1 MRSAAL
7 SRLSVSPPERLPAP
21 APVCI
26 DGNEAVARVAYRL
39 SEVIALYPITP
50 ATPMGEWADAW
61 GAAGRPNLWGAVPS
75 VVELQS
81 EGGAAGA
88 VHGALQAGALT
99 TTFTASQGLL
109 LMLPNLFRWA
119 GERLPVVVQ
128 VAGRALAA
136 QGLSIFGDH
145 GDAMACRAAGCAV
158 LVSASVQEA
167 GDFAAIAMAL
177 ALQARLPLL
186 HLFDGFRTSNEIQKV
201 LPLPDALLAALI
213 PPEAIEAHRAHALN
227 PNRPVLRGTSQNPD
241 VYFQG
246 RETVNG
252 AYEALPDLLLAVME
266 RFAALSGRRYRP
278 YDYFGPADAER
289 LVVLMGSAC
298 ETAEATA
305 AWLRGQG
312 ERVGVLRV
320 RLFRPLVAALLVEAM
335 PAGLRAIAVL
345 ERCKEPGA
353 PGEPLYL
360 DVVAALAEEWE
371 RHHGGPPPRVVG
383 GRYGLGSKE
392 FTPAMARAVF
402 DHLKTVTAASPGS
415 PPPLNHFSVGIHDDL
430 SHSSLPF
437 HPAFV
442 LEGACAAA
450 SAATTTATP
459 PWSST
464 GSTGIAA
471 LVQTLWQ
478 PGAGGEVRAVL
489 HGLGSDGTV
498 GASKATI
505 RIIGEGTPLFV
516 QGYFDYDSKKAGSV
530 TVSHLRIGPRP
541 IRAPYRI
548 QRPTLV
554 AVHHW
559 DALERR
565 DPLAAL
571 ERGGILLLNSPW
583 SPAETWR
590 RLPER
595 QRLRIRQLE
604 LRVWQIDAAR
614 LAHEAGMG
622 GRINT
627 VMQVAFFAV
636 SGVLPQREALAA
648 ITASI
653 RQAYGRQ
660 GEAVVAMNLRA
671 VAASLDQL
679 QPLDWRSLVEGA
691 APKAAGSTAGLR
703 PEGGCGLEPERGP
716 AAIPI
721 PAPAEEAASA
731 PDTAAEVPSGL
742 TPELPEELAEPISEP
757 ISEQLA
763 PGRVP
768 ATVPAQLSTSRSVPR
783 PAPVSAGTAD
793 PLAGAPPFVREV
805 IAPLLAGRG
814 DALPVSAIPPDGT
827 WPTGTSR
834 WEKRAI
840 AAAVPQWQ
848 STLCVQCG
856 QCVMVCPHAA
866 IRAKVA
872 PPEALAAAP
881 AEFRSVPARDPAF
894 AGQRFTLQVAVE
906 DCTGCE
912 LCVEVCPSR
921 DRREPKRRALV
932 MAPLEP
938 LLEQGRHHWDFF
950 LSLPEVPRAALNLHK
965 VGQQQLQQPL
975 FAFSGACA
983 GCGETPYL
991 KLASQLFGDRMVVA
1005 NATGCSSIYGGNLP
1019 TTPWS
1024 TNAAGRGPAWCNSL
1038 FEDNAE
1044 FGFGMRVA
1052 LDQQRAMAAALL
1064 QSLAGLGLD
1073 LHPGAAGSGASD
1085 GSRALGDSMR
1095 SEGSE
1100 AADGAATDARFR
1112 VEGGSDPLE
1121 DRGPRE
1127 GSGGA
1132 GVQGAAG
1139 DWKRTG
1145 NSGSAAE
1152 VSAEAPG
1159 VAPALAASI
1168 LAALDHQSDEPAIHA
1183 QRGRVEDL
1191 KRQLHTLLES
1201 QPAEGRAALPAAR
1214 LLAVAD
1220 SLVKTSVW
1228 LVGGDGW
1235 AYDIGFGGLDHVLA
1249 SGRDVNALVLDTEVY
1264 SNTGGQASKATPLGA
1279 VAKFAAGGKA
1289 SAKKD
1294 LGLMAITYGTV
1305 YVASVAMGARDEH
1318 TIRAFLEAESYPG
1331 PSLILAYSHCI
1342 AHGIAMAHGMEQQRL
1357 AVASGRWPLYRHDP
1371 RRAERGENPL
1381 QLDSPAP
1388 TIPLAEAMASEQRF
1402 RLLASSQPERS
1413 RELARQAQ
1421 AAVDRRWALLR
1432 RLAGD
1437 PLGG

>member
-1 MRSAAL
+1 MSSFVAMVQA
-7 SRLSVSPPERLPAP
+7 VPPPASERLPEP

-50 ATPMGEWADAW
+50 ATPMGEWADGW
-61 GAAGRPNLWGAVPS
+61 SAAGRPNLWGAVPS

-145 GDAMACRAAGCAV
+145 GDVMACRAAGCAV

-186 HLFDGFRTSNEIQKV
+186 HLFDGFRTSHEIQKV
-201 LPLPDALLAALI
+201 LPLPDALLEALI
-213 PPEAIEAHRAHALN
+213 PPEAIEGHRARALN
-227 PNRPVLRGTSQNPD
+227 PSRPVLRGTSQNPD

-252 AYEALPDLLLAVME
+252 AYEALPDLLMAVME
-266 RFAALSGRRYRP
+266 RFAALTGRRYRP
-278 YDYFGPADAER
+278 YDYVGPADAER

-305 AWLRGQG
+305 AWLQARG

-320 RLFRPLVAALLVEAM
+320 RLFRPLATALLVQAM
-335 PAGLRAIAVL
+335 PPGLWAIAVL

-371 RHHGGPPPRVVG
+371 RHHDGPAPRVVG

-392 FTPAMARAVF
+392 FTPAMARSVF
-402 DHLKTVTAASPGS
+402 DHLKTVMAAVPGS
-415 PPPLNHFSVGIHDDL
+415 PLPLNHFTVGIHDDQG
-430 SHSSLPF
+430 HRSLPLDSD
-437 HPAFV
+437 FV
-442 LEGACAAA
+442 LEGAGAGGAPQGGSA
-450 SAATTTATP
+450 GEVPRATPAFSAATATAT
-459 PWSST
+459 SSSAT
-464 GSTGIAA
+464 FQGFEGSPRSGVTAFSVGPAPSSSA
-471 LVQTLWQ
+471 PAPSPLGQALWQ
-478 PGAGGEVRAVL
+478 PAAGEVRAVL

-505 RIIGEGTPLFV
+505 RIVGEGTPLFV
-516 QGYFDYDSKKAGSV
+516 QGYFVYDSKKAGSV
-530 TVSHLRIGPRP
+530 TVSHLRIAPRP

-559 DALERR
+559 DVLVRL
-565 DPLAAL
+565 DPLAGQ
-571 ERGGILLLNSPW
+571 ECGGTLLLNSPW
-583 SPAETWR
+583 DSAETWR
-590 RLPER
+590 RLPAH
-595 QRLRIRQLE
+595 QRARIRQLE
-604 LRVWQIDAAR
+604 LRLWQIDAAR
-614 LAHEAGMG
+614 LAREAGMA

-636 SGVLPQREALAA
+636 SGVLPRREALAA

-653 RQAYGRQ
+653 HHDYGRQ

-671 VAASLDQL
+671 VEASLDQL
-679 QPLDWRSLVEGA
+679 QPLDWRALGDGKDAPAGSWAGQASTHPLSFTSTNAPAA
-691 APKAAGSTAGLR
+691 APSVASPVAQGSALREPAGDGSGIT
-703 PEGGCGLEPERGP
+703 P
-716 AAIPI
+716 AI
-721 PAPAEEAASA
+721 A
-731 PDTAAEVPSGL
+731 PD
-742 TPELPEELAEPISEP
+742 
-757 ISEQLA
+757 
-763 PGRVP
+763 R
-768 ATVPAQLSTSRSVPR
+768 
-783 PAPVSAGTAD
+783 
-793 PLAGAPPFVREV
+793 LAGAPPFVREV
-805 IAPLLAGRG
+805 IGPLLAGRG
-814 DALPVSAIPPDGT
+814 DDLPVSALPCDGT

-848 STLCVQCG
+848 SDLCVQCG

-872 PPEALAAAP
+872 TPEALGAAP
-881 AEFRSVPARDPAF
+881 PDFQSVPARDPAF
-894 AGQRFTLQVAVE
+894 AGQQFTIQVAPE
-906 DCTGCE
+906 DCTGCK

-921 DRREPKRRALV
+921 DRQQPKRRALV

-938 LLEQGRHHWDFF
+938 ILEVGRQHWDFF
-950 LSLPEVPRAALNLHK
+950 LGLPEVPRAALNLHK

-975 FAFSGACA
+975 FEFSGACA

-1044 FGFGMRVA
+1044 FGFGLRVA
-1052 LDQQRAMAAALL
+1052 LDQQREMAAALL
-1064 QSLAGLGLD
+1064 RKLAGLEPDTRLASSESGF
-1073 LHPGAAGSGASD
+1073 GAAGGWTANDASATAGGSGAAGGSSAAAISASD
-1085 GSRALGDSMR
+1085 GRSRLAGVSASASGSRAVAVPGAVDDSERPGDS
-1095 SEGSE
+1095 
-1100 AADGAATDARFR
+1100 GA
-1112 VEGGSDPLE
+1112 P
-1121 DRGPRE
+1121 
-1127 GSGGA
+1127 A
-1132 GVQGAAG
+1132 G
-1139 DWKRTG
+1139 TP
-1145 NSGSAAE
+1145 AE
-1152 VSAEAPG
+1152 EPSVAPG
-1159 VAPALAASI
+1159 LAAAI
-1168 LAALDHQSDEPAIHA
+1168 LAALDQQSDEPAIHA
-1183 QRGRVEDL
+1183 QRERVEAL
-1191 KRQLHTLLES
+1191 KRQLHALLES
-1201 QPAEGRAALPAAR
+1201 LPAEGRAALPVAR
-1214 LLAVAD
+1214 LLPIAD

-1318 TIRAFLEAESYPG
+1318 TIRAFLEAESYAG

-1342 AHGIAMAHGMEQQRL
+1342 AHGIAMERGMEQQRL

-1371 RRAERGENPL
+1371 RRTERGENPL

-1402 RLLASSQPERS
+1402 RLLASTQPERY

-1421 AAVDRRWALLR
+1421 AGVDRRWALLQK
-1432 RLAGD
+1432 LAGR
-1437 PLGG
+1437 G